1 MTSSVGIDARALKRA
16 LSDGDEIALLDVRE
30 AGEFAAGH
38 PFLASSA
45 AFSRFEVL
53 LTRLVPRRNCRV
65 VLYDDGLSGRAEH
78 AADLGR
84 RLGYG
89 DMRVLIGGA
98 RGWAEAGF
106 TLFEGVFVPSK
117 AFGELVEQAFEVP
130 HITPAALQKRIQR
143 GDALVIVD
151 GRPFNEHTKMNVPG
165 SICVPNG
172 ELAYRAEFFVPDEE
186 TPVVV
191 HCAGRT
197 RSILGAQIL
206 RDMGIRNPVFALE
219 NGTQGWRLAGLELER
234 GSSRRVEAVPGLQ
247 ALGAMTMQ
255 ARALA
260 ERWNVAF
267 ARASD
272 VNAWGRDETRTTY
285 VFDVRSDLEFA
296 AEHLDCA
303 ENAPGGQLIQSTD
316 VWAAV
321 RGARIVLIDDNE
333 MRAVVVARW
342 LRLMGWEVYALAGGQ
357 AAWPD
362 IDVATSPVIVPS
374 AVRNLESALI
384 GKELLLD
391 TQPSMSFRAG
401 HISGARWT
409 LRSHLADTVRDV
421 EIGRPI
427 VLCGGDAVVDGLI
440 ASDLRNMGYADIR
453 ALKGDPAAW
462 KAAGLPVVSTPDEPP
477 DEEAIDFVFFTHDR
491 HSGNLEAARQYIA
504 WETGL
509 VARLD
514 AQERAVFAL

>member
-1 MTSSVGIDARALKRA
+1 MTTCVGIDARALKRA
-16 LSDGDEIALLDVRE
+16 LSDGDEIALLDVCE

-45 AFSRFEVL
+45 PFSRFEVL

-65 VLYDDGLSGRAEH
+65 VLYDDGLSGRAER
-78 AADLGR
+78 AADLAR
-84 RLGYG
+84 RLGYC
-89 DMRVLIGGA
+89 DTRVLIGGA

-130 HITPAALQKRIQR
+130 HIAPAALQERIQR
-143 GDALVIVD
+143 GEKLVIVD
-151 GRPFNEHTKMNVPG
+151 GRPFDEHVKMNVPG

-172 ELAYRAEFFVPDEE
+172 ELAYRAEFFIPDEE
-186 TPVVV
+186 IPVVV

-206 RDMGIRNPVFALE
+206 RDIGISNPVFALE
-219 NGTQGWRLAGLELER
+219 NGTQGWTLAGLELER
-234 GSSRRVEAVPGLQ
+234 GSARRAEAIPPIESLKT
-247 ALGAMTMQ
+247 MTVR

-260 ERWNVAF
+260 ERWNVVF
-267 ARASD
+267 TRAAD
-272 VNAWGRDETRTTY
+272 VNAWGRDEGRTTY
-285 VFDVRSDLEFA
+285 VFDVRSDIEFA
-296 AEHLDCA
+296 ADHLDCA
-303 ENAPGGQLIQSTD
+303 VNAPGGQLIQSTD

-321 RGARIVLIDDNE
+321 RGARIVLVDDNE

-342 LRLMGWEVYALAGGQ
+342 LRLMGWEVYALAGGET
-357 AAWPD
+357 AWPD
-362 IDVATSPVIVPS
+362 IDVAARPVAVPSPVCKLDIVLTG
-374 AVRNLESALI
+374 NEI
-384 GKELLLD
+384 LLD
-391 TQPSMSFRAG
+391 ARPSTSFRAG

-409 LRSHLADTVRDV
+409 LRSNLADAVKGV
-421 EIGRPI
+421 EMGRPI
-427 VLCGGDAVVDGLI
+427 VLCGGDAVVAGLI
-440 ASDLRNMGYADIR
+440 ASDLRSMGYVDIR
-453 ALKGDPAAW
+453 AIEGDPAAW

-491 HSGNLEAARQYIA
+491 HTGNLEAARQYIA